1 MAEFPPKLK
10 IMTVWLVLG
19 SAVFLAVQAWQ
30 AQGRAAQFSAQGERI
45 ELPRAPDG
53 HFYWKGQVNGESVE
67 FLVDTGAT
75 GSALPE
81 RLARKLGLAAVGEQD
96 SSTAGGKVTSRVVRV
111 DIDLEGGVHAGNLV
125 VLAMPNLDVPLL
137 GMDVL
142 GRLQWQQSDGRLRI
156 DLRSVRR

>member
-1 MAEFPPKLK
+1 MPDFPPKLK
-10 IMTVWLVLG
+10 IATVWLVLG
-19 SAVFLAVQAWQ
+19 AGVFMAVQAWQ
-30 AQGRAAQFSAQGERI
+30 AQSRAATFTAQGGRI
-45 ELPRAPDG
+45 ELPRARDG
-53 HFYWKGQVNGESVE
+53 HFYWQGRVNGESVE

-81 RLARKLGLAAVGEQD
+81 RLARRLGLQAEGEQD
-96 SSTAGGKVTSRVVRV
+96 SSTAGGKVTSGVVRV
-111 DIDLEGGVHAGNLV
+111 DIELEGGVHAGNLA

-156 DLRSVRR
+156 DLGGVRR